1 VHECQPLFWNHTR
14 VQFNDESVRALHRG
28 WQLLGHDPGLRHEHE
43 YLRALHEERRLFWSY
58 AYL

>member
-1 VHECQPLFWNHTR
+1 LFWKHTR